1 MKRPGSSRSPRP
13 ALLLREPHV
22 SGSRPRATLR
32 ALPAL
37 LLAAAPAAAAEP
49 LQQLETVTVV
59 GKLPQPLA
67 DAAAAVSVVT
77 AAEIEAAVAF
87 DLHDALAREPGI
99 SVPREPQRF
108 GTGGVTVR
116 GLGGNRVLVETDGVP
131 GARSFVVGSF
141 SNTGRQFADL
151 EIVER
156 IELLRGPASAL
167 YGSDAIAGVL
177 AITTLDP
184 GDLLG
189 DGAGATLRARAG
201 HASDD
206 GSTFAG
212 LTGALRAGPVEG
224 LLAWARREGGE
235 LDHAGGLPPPNP
247 RDYSTDTL
255 LARAVA
261 TVAGRPLRLSVSWNR
276 DHALT
281 DVDALELSGGRFA
294 NTIRLEGD
302 DRAEGWGILLDQQ
315 LGATGAFDDGRW
327 RLYWNESVVRQYTQE
342 ERRAAPPATP
352 PLAIERE
359 FHYRERA
366 AGAELTLARAFE
378 SASGPHHL
386 LGGLEYTETRV
397 VERRDGLQTN
407 LDTGAST
414 STILGEVLPV
424 RDFPI
429 SRIQEAGVYLQDEW
443 RPGDGRWSVIPALR
457 ADWYRLMPVIDPMYA
472 ADNPS
477 EPPVSVEETSLSPK
491 LGIGWRLREGLSL
504 YLQYAHGFRSPPF
517 DDVNIGLDLP
527 QFNTRAI
534 PNPDLDPERSDS
546 LELGLRFS
554 GAVVSGSASLYASR
568 YRDFIESRVNI
579 GVEPGTGTTLFQSR
593 NLARAEITGAEA
605 ALGFDLGAWRESLEG
620 FTARL
625 SAAVTTGE
633 DTVRDLPINS
643 VDPPRGTLGIHYE
656 TPSGLVGLGL
666 DLTVVG
672 AKHDVDESA
681 GPLYRPGGYS
691 VVDFQL
697 QWRPH
702 GRVTA
707 SLGIFNLGDS
717 RHYEWATVRGRAP
730 WDPLLPL
737 YREPGR
743 NFAFTVSATL
753 D

>member
-1 MKRPGSSRSPRP
+1 
-13 ALLLREPHV
+13 V
-22 SGSRPRATLR
+22 
-32 ALPAL
+32 LPAL
-37 LLAAAPAAAAEP
+37 LLAAAPAAGAQP
-49 LQQLETVTVV
+49 LQELETVTVV

-77 AAEIEAAVAF
+77 AADLEAGVAF
-87 DLHDALAREPGI
+87 DLRDALAREPGI
-99 SVPREPQRF
+99 SVPRDPQRF
-108 GTGGVTVR
+108 GTGGITVR

-151 EIVER
+151 EVVER

-184 GDLLG
+184 ADLLG
-189 DGAGATLRARAG
+189 DGAHPALRARAG

-206 GSTFAG
+206 GSSFAG
-212 LTGALRAGPVEG
+212 LTGALRAGPLEG
-224 LLAWARREGGE
+224 LVAWARREGGE
-235 LDHAGGLPPPNP
+235 LDHAGGTPPPNP
-247 RDYSTDTL
+247 RDYSSDAL

-261 TVAGRPLRLSVSWNR
+261 TAAGRPLRLSLTWNR
-276 DHALT
+276 DHART

-302 DRAEGWGILLDQQ
+302 DRAESRGVLLDQDT
-315 LGATGAFDDGRW
+315 GATGGFDDGRW
-327 RLYWNESVVRQYTQE
+327 RLYWNESVVRQYTHE
-342 ERRAAPPATP
+342 ERRAAAPATP

-366 AGAELTLARAFE
+366 AGAELTLARAFAP
-378 SASGPHHL
+378 ASGVHRL

-397 VERRDGLQTN
+397 VERRDGLQTD
-407 LDTGAST
+407 LLTGAAT
-414 STILGEVLPV
+414 STILGESLPV
-424 RDFPI
+424 RDFPV
-429 SRIQEAGVYLQDEW
+429 SRIREAGIYLQDEW
-443 RPGDGRWSVIPALR
+443 RPGNGRWSVIPALR
-457 ADWYRLMPVIDPMYA
+457 ADWYRLAPRVDPVYA

-534 PNPDLDPERSDS
+534 PNPDLQPERSDS

-554 GAVVSGSASLYASR
+554 GAVVTGSASVYASR

-605 ALGFDLGAWRESLEG
+605 ALGLDLGAWRESLDG
-620 FTARL
+620 FSARL
-625 SAAVTTGE
+625 SAGVTTGD
-633 DTVRDLPINS
+633 DTVRDRPINGI
-643 VDPPRGTLGIHYE
+643 DPPRGTLGIRYE
-656 TPSGLVGLGL
+656 TPSGIAGLGL
-666 DLTVVG
+666 DLTVAG

-681 GPLYRPGGYS
+681 GPLFRPGGYS
-691 VVDFQL
+691 VVDLRL

-702 GRVTA
+702 ARVTA
-707 SLGIFNLGDS
+707 SFGIFNLGDS

-730 WDPLLPL
+730 GDPLLRL

-743 NFAFTVSATL
+743 NFAVTVSATF

>member
-22 SGSRPRATLR
+22 TGSRAGATLC

-37 LLAAAPAAAAEP
+37 LLAAAPAAQAQP
-49 LQQLETVTVV
+49 LQQLPTVTVV

-67 DAAAAVSVVT
+67 DAAAAVSVIT
-77 AAEIEAAVAF
+77 AADIEAEVAF
-87 DLHDALAREPGI
+87 DLRDALAREPGI
-99 SVPREPQRF
+99 SVPRDPQRF
-108 GTGGVTVR
+108 DTGGVTVR

-131 GARSFVVGSF
+131 GARSFAVGSF

-151 EIVER
+151 EVVER

-184 GDLLG
+184 ADLLG
-189 DGAGATLRARAG
+189 DGADRVLRTRAG

-206 GSTFAG
+206 GSTVAG
-212 LTGALRAGPVEG
+212 LTGALRAGPWAG
-224 LLAWARREGGE
+224 LLAFARREGGE
-235 LDHAGGLPPPNP
+235 LDHAGGLPRANP
-247 RDYSTDTL
+247 RDYSSDVL
-255 LARAVA
+255 LARAIA
-261 TVAGRPLRLSVSWNR
+261 MAAGRPLRISFSWNR
-276 DHALT
+276 DHAVT

-294 NTIRLEGD
+294 NTIRLQGD
-302 DRAEGWGILLDQQ
+302 DRTQSWGVLLDQE
-315 LGATGAFDDGRW
+315 LGAAGAFDDGRW
-327 RLYWNESVVRQYTQE
+327 RLYWNESVIRQYTHE

-352 PLAIERE
+352 SLAIERE

-378 SASGPHHL
+378 SASGPHRL

-407 LDTGAST
+407 LTTGVAT
-414 STILGEVLPV
+414 RTILGEVLPV

-429 SRIQEAGVYLQDEW
+429 SRIKEAGVYLQDEW

-457 ADWYRLMPVIDPMYA
+457 ADWYRLAPVVDPMYA

-477 EPPVSVEETSLSPK
+477 ELPVSIEETSLSPK
-491 LGIGWRLREGLSL
+491 LGIGWRLREGMSL

-534 PNPDLDPERSDS
+534 PNPDLEPERSDS
-546 LELGLRFS
+546 VELGLRFS
-554 GAVVSGSASLYASR
+554 GAVVTGSASVYASR

-593 NLARAEITGAEA
+593 NLARAEITGVEV
-605 ALGFDLGAWRESLEG
+605 ALGFDLGAWRASLDG
-620 FTARL
+620 FSARL
-625 SAAVTTGE
+625 SAGVTEGE
-633 DTVRDLPINS
+633 DTARDQPINS
-643 VDPPRGTLGIHYE
+643 IDPPRGTIGIRYE
-656 TPSGLVGLGL
+656 TPSGIAGVGL

-672 AKHDVDESA
+672 AKHDVDETA
-681 GPLYRPGGYS
+681 RPLYRPGGYS
-691 VVDFQL
+691 VVDLRL

-702 GRVTA
+702 ERVTA
-707 SLGIFNLGDS
+707 SLGIFNVGDS
-717 RHYEWATVRGRAP
+717 RHYEWATVRGRVPA
-730 WDPLLPL
+730 DPLLRL
-737 YREPGR
+737 YQEPGR
-743 NFAFTVSATL
+743 NFAVTVSATF

>member
-13 ALLLREPHV
+13 ALQLREPHV
-22 SGSRPRATLR
+22 SGSRPGATLR

-37 LLAAAPAAAAEP
+37 LLAAAPAAHAEP

-77 AAEIEAAVAF
+77 ASDIEADVAF
-87 DLHDALAREPGI
+87 DLRDALAREPGI
-99 SVPREPQRF
+99 SIPRDPQRF
-108 GTGGVTVR
+108 GAGGVTVR

-151 EIVER
+151 EVVER

-177 AITTLDP
+177 AVTTLDP
-184 GDLLG
+184 ADLLG
-189 DGAGATLRARAG
+189 DGPGAALRVRAG
-201 HASDD
+201 HAGDD
-206 GSTFAG
+206 DSTFAG
-212 LTGALRAGPVEG
+212 LTGALRAGPFEG

-235 LDHAGGLPPPNP
+235 LDHAGGAPPPNP
-247 RDYSTDTL
+247 RDYASDTL

-261 TVAGRPLRLSVSWNR
+261 TAADRPLRLSLTWNR

-302 DRAEGWGILLDQQ
+302 DRARSWGVLLDQE
-315 LGATGAFDDGRW
+315 LGATGAFDDGLW
-327 RLYWNESVVRQYTQE
+327 RLYWNESVIRQYTHE

-352 PLAIERE
+352 ALAIERE

-378 SASGPHHL
+378 PVSGPHRL
-386 LGGLEYTETRV
+386 LGGIEYTETRI

-407 LDTGAST
+407 LATGVST

-424 RDFPI
+424 RDFPV
-429 SRIQEAGVYLQDEW
+429 SRIREAGVYLQDEW
-443 RPGDGRWSVIPALR
+443 RPGNGRWSVIPALR
-457 ADWYRLMPVIDPMYA
+457 ADWYRLTPLVDATYA

-477 EPPVSVEETSLSPK
+477 EPPVAVEETSLSPK
-491 LGIGWRLREGLSL
+491 LAFGWRLRDDVSL

-534 PNPDLDPERSDS
+534 PNPDLRPERSDS
-546 LELGLRFS
+546 LELGLRIS
-554 GAVVSGSASLYASR
+554 GAVLSGSASVYGSR

-593 NLARAEITGAEA
+593 NLARAEIVGAEA
-605 ALGFDLGAWRESLEG
+605 ALGLDLGAWRHSLDG
-620 FTARL
+620 FSARL
-625 SAAVTTGE
+625 AAGVAAGD
-633 DTVRDLPINS
+633 DTVRDRPINGI
-643 VDPPRGTLGIHYE
+643 DPPRGTIGIRYE
-656 TPSGLVGLGL
+656 TRSGTAGVGL

-672 AKHDVDESA
+672 AKHDVDESS
-681 GPLYRPGGYS
+681 GPLYRPGGYA
-691 VVDFQL
+691 VVDLRL

-702 GRVTA
+702 PRVTA
-707 SLGIFNLGDS
+707 SVGLFNLGD
-717 RHYEWATVRGRAP
+717 RRFYEWATVRGRVP
-730 WDPLLPL
+730 GDPLLPL

-743 NFAFTVSATL
+743 SFAVTVSATV